1 MNTLQRCFS
10 GSKRIRHFLLLTLLF
25 TLWLSSCQK
34 ELVPLQG
41 SGLTVEE
48 ARRLYEQDPSYS
60 ALGVRDGVEDP
71 DAPVYEIDWEHA
83 RSYRSQG
90 KGVDVVEAVIIQ
102 GPGSIPVYNSGASFD
117 TTAHL
122 RYQTQRR
129 LVVIKNDQSRTS
141 MFVLKISPD
150 AASLTG
156 ISARISGT
164 DLDHYHPDF
173 EGILQFSS
181 LKDTIYRTFLV
192 RQGADITIGPPG
204 LSSHAT
210 GGQGIEIR
218 DIDCFPLI
226 IPVGCPCCGH
236 FPGESCR
243 CSTQPY
249 YESVIWCL
257 STFGGETGSGT
268 GYDDY
273 VPPGDTGT
281 GTTGGGG
288 GTPYHELSAFSK
300 KQLKGYLQAI
310 KVKYHFTLSLDELI
324 RLSSGCYTVDPDT
337 DEVTFDE
344 GCALNALAQEYLNII
359 HYSGNHAVAVARL
372 TSVPDDLSTM
382 YNHLLANI
390 ADPGILAYHDSATDL
405 LDNDE
410 GYVAK
415 RLTEFYDLLENDP
428 HALLRPCAE
437 QNTGYP
443 YTFWSNLANF
453 TPDESTMEA
462 LRQRGLGYQPLSA
475 GNAAATSIDY
485 YYIEIE
491 QMPDFDGD
499 GQPDSDQQVI
509 DAIRGNFAALAS
521 GEKIGFEFS
530 CPLPPWHNNPDNIWW
545 EFKPYTPEIDNVQ
558 WQFPAPLYKNTVFFI
573 DAGAEDPDNNK
584 FADKGAIIISQ
595 ATNCCWVGSTIN
607 TPLSGSQPF
616 SGNRQWGLTTLPNGK
631 KAFYTKAADRAL
643 TQYWLPTI
651 AGIVFEGCDAD
662 TYYKIAHET
671 WMNHMIGTGTFI
683 TQYGGRVVSEPG
695 YTKPAIN
702 VAKTRINSIE
712 IKEKLKGNSTLI
724 ISCD

>member
-10 GSKRIRHFLLLTLLF
+10 GSKRIRHFLLLTLLL

-48 ARRLYEQDPSYS
+48 ARGLYEQDPSHS

-192 RQGADITIGPPG
+192 KQGADITIGPPG

-210 GGQGIEIR
+210 GGQGIETR

-288 GTPYHELSAFSK
+288 GTPYHELSSFSK
-300 KQLKGYLQAI
+300 KQLKGYLQAL
-310 KVKYHFTLSLDELI
+310 KVRYHFTLSLDELI

-344 GCALNALAQEYLNII
+344 GCAISAIADQYLDLIDYSDDYQIAHSWLTTHPESLSVLLNHRNANSNKIWINAFHEEAIPLAKNGICDALNPDFVNCVADKIAFDEFGEAANLLNQIGYETYEEKMEFIYDMSLQTYDDAPCPTCSVGQREILFYRHNKARERLKCILEQLSNYDGTNPSTVRLALDANFGGNHSKIIANVIKFKLSAIRKRSVEATYAIQLTGEGLCGTLTQAWAYPGFQITDIRLCDPVYWNGNEQEQWATLIHEWMHQYQALAD
-359 HYSGNHAVAVARL
+359 V
-372 TSVPDDLSTM
+372 
-382 YNHLLANI
+382 
-390 ADPGILAYHDSATDL
+390 AYHGSVEYENLNTIQHLVNADSYAQF
-405 LDNDE
+405 
-410 GYVAK
+410 V
-415 RLTEFYDLLENDP
+415 R
-428 HALLRPCAE
+428 
-437 QNTGYP
+437 
-443 YTFWSNLANF
+443 S
-453 TPDESTMEA
+453 
-462 LRQRGLGYQPLSA
+462 
-475 GNAAATSIDY
+475 
-485 YYIEIE
+485 
-491 QMPDFDGD
+491 
-499 GQPDSDQQVI
+499 V
-509 DAIRGNFAALAS
+509 
-521 GEKIGFEFS
+521 
-530 CPLPPWHNNPDNIWW
+530 CP
-545 EFKPYTPEIDNVQ
+545 
-558 WQFPAPLYKNTVFFI
+558 
-573 DAGAEDPDNNK
+573 
-584 FADKGAIIISQ
+584 
-595 ATNCCWVGSTIN
+595 
-607 TPLSGSQPF
+607 
-616 SGNRQWGLTTLPNGK
+616 
-631 KAFYTKAADRAL
+631 
-643 TQYWLPTI
+643 
-651 AGIVFEGCDAD
+651 
-662 TYYKIAHET
+662 
-671 WMNHMIGTGTFI
+671 
-683 TQYGGRVVSEPG
+683 
-695 YTKPAIN
+695 
-702 VAKTRINSIE
+702 
-712 IKEKLKGNSTLI
+712 
-724 ISCD
+724 